1 MPESH
6 LSARIVLTS
15 TSNAD
20 EAALIA
26 RTLVEERL
34 AACATLI
41 PTVESVYHWEG
52 QIETSTE
59 ALLLL
64 KTGPEQ
70 LAALESR
77 LRELHS
83 YQVPEFLVLD
93 IESGSHPY
101 LEWLHASLRK
111 PPMAASTPTH
121 LGPV

>member
-1 MPESH
+1 MPDST
-6 LSARIVLTS
+6 LQARIVLTT

-34 AACATLI
+34 AACASLI
-41 PTVESVYHWEG
+41 PAVESVYHWEG

-64 KTGPEQ
+64 KTSPDQ

-93 IESGSHPY
+93 VESGSHPY

-111 PPMAASTPTH
+111 PALLAS
-121 LGPV
+121 GPPRSGPA